1 DLQGGVHRPAVL
13 AGATAGAS
21 RRDQGPRARRRRGRA
36 ALHPVGPADLRS
48 GGQPG
53 RRAGDPA
60 QRDRRGHGGG
70 GGPGDARNRGAGAGG
85 DRRADPLPHQGAARD
100 QPDAAQSAEGAPRL
114 QERADVVDAPP
125 WAVTVS
131 TNGHRSRAQVRESTC
146 GTRRE
151 GDRAPRRESMKRLVM
166 VLGIATFLPA
176 FAAADERGTYVTMDR
191 IGTDS
196 DVGIDVAALLYNS
209 GGPDFGLRENVHAR
223 YVDPSGFGVFGQFS
237 IGHVFGNGQ
246 SETAATNPEIGGLYI
261 LKLEGADVG
270 FRFGLGF
277 PTAPKTLN
285 GAVTNV
291 L

>member
-1 DLQGGVHRPAVL
+1 
-13 AGATAGAS
+13 
-21 RRDQGPRARRRRGRA
+21 
-36 ALHPVGPADLRS
+36 
-48 GGQPG
+48 
-53 RRAGDPA
+53 
-60 QRDRRGHGGG
+60 
-70 GGPGDARNRGAGAGG
+70 
-85 DRRADPLPHQGAARD
+85 
-100 QPDAAQSAEGAPRL
+100 
-114 QERADVVDAPP
+114 
-125 WAVTVS
+125 
-131 TNGHRSRAQVRESTC
+131 
-146 GTRRE
+146 
-151 GDRAPRRESMKRLVM
+151 MKRLVM

-291 L
+291 LTSIVRLEDVALIGPDALWLRPGVTVRAGSREVFAQLDLGIDIPLKTGDAGTKKVQLHGNVGVGTRQGPVALTAELATYGVDNNGLEFLHNLGASLRYVDGNVHPFISYVLPFKFGDKIPAHAIVAGVDGTF